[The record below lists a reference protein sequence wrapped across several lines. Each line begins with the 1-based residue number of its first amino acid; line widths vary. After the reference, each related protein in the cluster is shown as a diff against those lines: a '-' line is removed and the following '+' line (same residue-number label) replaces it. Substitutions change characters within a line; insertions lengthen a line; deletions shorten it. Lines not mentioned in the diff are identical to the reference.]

1 MKAGPSPV
9 PEPSVASGVS
19 LRRLDLRRTAA
30 QAVVYLFVLATV
42 LFFLLPVFWMAST
55 SFKEPKQ
62 VFSTPPTWIPLPPV
76 ADYYAENLGNAQ
88 MRGYFKN
95 TMIITGFN
103 ILAAVLVNPLVA
115 FSFARRRWPGRRLFF
130 TVLLITIMLPVQVTL
145 IPIYIIFRD
154 FGWLNTYLPLIIP
167 LFFGN
172 PVYIFLIRQF
182 ILSMPGEML
191 DAGRIDGCSNYRLYF
206 NLTLPL
212 LGAPIATVAIFQ
224 FMFSWNDFLYPLV
237 FINSDAMKTLALG
250 LMDLMTQSQFTGVFD
265 WGLSM
270 SATALA
276 LVPCFIVYLIAQ
288 RYFIQGVNITQVYTG
303 R

>member
-1 MKAGPSPV
+1 
-9 PEPSVASGVS
+9 
-19 LRRLDLRRTAA
+19 
-30 QAVVYLFVLATV
+30 
-42 LFFLLPVFWMAST
+42 
-55 SFKEPKQ
+55 
-62 VFSTPPTWIPLPPV
+62 
-76 ADYYAENLGNAQ
+76 

-115 FSFARRRWPGRRLFF
+115 FSFARMRWPGRRMFF
-130 TVLLITIMLPVQVTL
+130 TILLITIMLPVQVTL

-154 FGWLNTYLPLIIP
+154 LGWLNTYLPLIIP

-191 DAGRIDGCSNYRLYF
+191 DAGRIDGCNNYRLYLS
-206 NLTLPL
+206 LTLPL

-237 FINSDAMKTLALG
+237 FINSDDMKTLALG
-250 LMDLMTQSQFTGVFD
+250 LMDLMSQSQFTGVFD

-276 LVPCFIVYLIAQ
+276 LIPCFIVYLIAQ

>member
-1 MKAGPSPV
+1 MLVVYLYQEAFTFLRMGYAATLAWVLLIMVLVLTAVNFWLGKRWGALRTMKAGRSPV

-30 QAVVYLFVLATV
+30 QSVVYLFVLATV

-76 ADYYAENLGNAQ
+76 ADYYAENLGNAL

-95 TMIITGFN
+95 TMIITGCN

-115 FSFARRRWPGRRLFF
+115 FSFARMRWPGRRIFF
-130 TVLLITIMLPVQVTL
+130 TILLITIMLPVQVTL

-154 FGWLNTYLPLIIP
+154 LGWLNTYLPLIIP

-172 PVYIFLIRQF
+172 PVYIFLLRQF

-191 DAGRIDGCSNYRLYF
+191 DAGRIDGCNNYRLYLS
-206 NLTLPL
+206 LTLPL
-212 LGAPIATVAIFQ
+212 LGCPDSHRGDLPVHVLVERLPVSPRVHQ
-224 FMFSWNDFLYPLV
+224 F
-237 FINSDAMKTLALG
+237 
-250 LMDLMTQSQFTGVFD
+250 
-265 WGLSM
+265 
-270 SATALA
+270 
-276 LVPCFIVYLIAQ
+276 
-288 RYFIQGVNITQVYTG
+288 G
-303 R
+303 RT

>member
-1 MKAGPSPV
+1 MISTRTAPVVARRAGFLRDI
-9 PEPSVASGVS
+9 VS
-19 LRRLDLRRTAA
+19 LGSRALRSIPRDPESVIPALI
-30 QAVVYLFVLATV
+30 V
-42 LFFLLPVFWMAST
+42 PV
-55 SFKEPKQ
+55 
-62 VFSTPPTWIPLPPV
+62 
-76 ADYYAENLGNAQ
+76 
-88 MRGYFKN
+88 
-95 TMIITGFN
+95 
-103 ILAAVLVNPLVA
+103 
-115 FSFARRRWPGRRLFF
+115 
-130 TVLLITIMLPVQVTL
+130 
-145 IPIYIIFRD
+145 
-154 FGWLNTYLPLIIP
+154 
-167 LFFGN
+167 FFGN

-191 DAGRIDGCSNYRLYF
+191 DAGRIDGCSNYRLYLS
-206 NLTLPL
+206 LTLPL

-250 LMDLMTQSQFTGVFD
+250 LMDLMSQSQFTGVFD

-276 LVPCFIVYLIAQ
+276 LIPCFIVYLIAQ

>member
-1 MKAGPSPV
+1 M
-9 PEPSVASGVS
+9 
-19 LRRLDLRRTAA
+19 
-30 QAVVYLFVLATV
+30 
-42 LFFLLPVFWMAST
+42 
-55 SFKEPKQ
+55 
-62 VFSTPPTWIPLPPV
+62 
-76 ADYYAENLGNAQ
+76 
-88 MRGYFKN
+88 
-95 TMIITGFN
+95 
-103 ILAAVLVNPLVA
+103 
-115 FSFARRRWPGRRLFF
+115 FF
-130 TVLLITIMLPVQVTL
+130 TILLITIMLPVQVTL

-154 FGWLNTYLPLIIP
+154 LGWLNTYLPLIIP

-191 DAGRIDGCSNYRLYF
+191 DAGRIDGCNNYRLYLS
-206 NLTLPL
+206 LTLPL

-237 FINSDAMKTLALG
+237 FINSDDMKTLALG
-250 LMDLMTQSQFTGVFD
+250 LMDLMSQSQFTGVFD

-276 LVPCFIVYLIAQ
+276 LIPCFIVYLIAQ